1 MVILILGLS
10 GVHAQ
15 SNDTGDNV
23 KLQSKNN
30 TQLSVLSLKAA
41 KDTSFKGLQND
52 INKSSKKLYLNSN
65 YQKVESDSPHG
76 IIINKSNILID
87 GCGHTVDAKAS
98 SRIFDIYGR
107 NVTITNMILANADSG
122 SGSAIYV
129 NPKASVK
136 TINVTF
142 RGCQNKNSGTVSIDI
157 RQFYTN
163 DNDEVMPTSKGV
175 RLNAES
181 LLELL
186 SGLARALEANEV
198 MDLCDTL
205 QDSLQ
210 DLEEGLDDSDMPEE

>member
-1 MVILILGLS
+1 M
-10 GVHAQ
+10 AYNA
-15 SNDTGDNV
+15 SNEV
-23 KLQSKNN
+23 KEELVKIQKNN
-30 TQLSVLSLKAA
+30 RGDYVIA
-41 KDTSFKGLQND
+41 
-52 INKSSKKLYLNSN
+52 SK
-65 YQKVESDSPHG
+65 
-76 IIINKSNILID
+76 
-87 GCGHTVDAKAS
+87 
-98 SRIFDIYGR
+98 
-107 NVTITNMILANADSG
+107 IT
-122 SGSAIYV
+122 
-129 NPKASVK
+129 
-136 TINVTF
+136 
-142 RGCQNKNSGTVSIDI
+142 NKNSGTVSIDI